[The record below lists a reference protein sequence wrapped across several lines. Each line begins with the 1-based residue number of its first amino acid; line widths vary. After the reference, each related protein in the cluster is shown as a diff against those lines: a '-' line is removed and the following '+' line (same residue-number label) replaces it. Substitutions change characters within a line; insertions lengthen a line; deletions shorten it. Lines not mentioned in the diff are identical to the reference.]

1 MVKGTEFLPVSRD
14 EMIHR
19 GWYYYDFL
27 VVTADGY
34 IDHPSF
40 GSAIIAR
47 LLESEGYRVAVL
59 AQPDWHDA
67 EAFRAMGK
75 PRYGVMI
82 GGGNLDSM
90 VAHYTVAKRRRTQ
103 DLYSPGGK
111 LGFRP
116 DRPTIVYANR
126 AKEAF
131 PDTPIIIGGLEA
143 SLRRFAHYDYWDDKV
158 RRSILFDAP
167 ADLLVYGMGEYATI
181 EIAKA
186 LSVNA
191 KVLIL
196 DEPTA
201 SLSEKETA
209 HLFTLI
215 NSLKQRGVSMIY
227 ISHRM
232 AEIFKICDTITV
244 LRNGSIVTTKPTR
257 DYSLTGLIEDMIG
270 RKTAA
275 LTTADEELASKC
287 TGRPLMTVEHLNCG
301 SRLKDVS
308 FELREGEVLGLA
320 GLMGS
325 GRTEVVE
332 SLFGLNKDASGQVT
346 INGQSYEI
354 KGVRHAIDSG
364 LALIPEDRRREGLVL
379 MHSVEEN
386 LIVPIFDKLKRGLL
400 LENKKVADI
409 AERSISDMA
418 IKTHSRKTPAF
429 NLSGGNQQK
438 IVVGKWLNSAPSV
451 LLLDEPTAGVDVGS
465 KREIIDKV
473 RDFVG
478 ENRAAIFISSDI
490 LELISACD
498 RFIVFYDG
506 KVTATY
512 NRSEI
517 TEEVLQ
523 YAIQNEC

>member
-1 MVKGTEFLPVSRD
+1 MQQNPIISLKNVHKSFGGVSVLNGVDFDLQKGSV
-14 EMIHR
+14 HA
-19 GWYYYDFL
+19 L
-27 VVTADGY
+27 VGQNGAGKSTMMKILTGVYTCDSGDIY
-34 IDHPSF
+34 ID
-40 GSAIIAR
+40 GSKVKMN
-47 LLESEGYRVAVL
+47 SYSDAVSHGISL
-59 AQPDWHDA
+59 IFQELSLIPT
-67 EAFRAMGK
+67 
-75 PRYGVMI
+75 
-82 GGGNLDSM
+82 L
-90 VAHYTVAKRRRTQ
+90 TVAENIFLNREILEGPFLDKKSMERKAHELLQSLDIDVDVHSRVE
-103 DLYSPGGK
+103 DLDVG
-111 LGFRP
+111 
-116 DRPTIVYANR
+116 VCQ
-126 AKEAF
+126 
-131 PDTPIIIGGLEA
+131 
-143 SLRRFAHYDYWDDKV
+143 
-158 RRSILFDAP
+158 
-167 ADLLVYGMGEYATI
+167 MI

-301 SRLKDVS
+301 SRLKNVS

-325 GRTEVVE
+325 GRTEVAE

-346 INGQSYEI
+346 INGQPYEI

-400 LENKKVADI
+400 LERKKVADI
-409 AERSISDMA
+409 AERSISDIA

-512 NRSEI
+512 DRSEI

>member
-1 MVKGTEFLPVSRD
+1 MQQNPIISLKNVHKSFGGVSVLNGVDFDLQKGSV
-14 EMIHR
+14 HA
-19 GWYYYDFL
+19 L
-27 VVTADGY
+27 VGQNGAGKSTMMKILTGVYTCDSGDIY
-34 IDHPSF
+34 ID
-40 GSAIIAR
+40 GSKVKMN
-47 LLESEGYRVAVL
+47 SYSDAVSHGISL
-59 AQPDWHDA
+59 IFQELSLIPT
-67 EAFRAMGK
+67 
-75 PRYGVMI
+75 
-82 GGGNLDSM
+82 L
-90 VAHYTVAKRRRTQ
+90 TVAENIFLNREILEGPFLDKKSMERKAHELLQSLDIDVDVHSRVE
-103 DLYSPGGK
+103 DLDVG
-111 LGFRP
+111 
-116 DRPTIVYANR
+116 VCQ
-126 AKEAF
+126 
-131 PDTPIIIGGLEA
+131 
-143 SLRRFAHYDYWDDKV
+143 
-158 RRSILFDAP
+158 
-167 ADLLVYGMGEYATI
+167 MI

-346 INGQSYEI
+346 INGQPYEI

-386 LIVPIFDKLKRGLL
+386 LIVPIFDKLKWGLL
-400 LENKKVADI
+400 LESKKVADI

-478 ENRAAIFISSDI
+478 ENRAALFISSDI

-512 NRSEI
+512 DRSEI

>member
-1 MVKGTEFLPVSRD
+1 MQQNPIISLKNVHKSFGGVSVLNGVDFDLQKGSV
-14 EMIHR
+14 HA
-19 GWYYYDFL
+19 L
-27 VVTADGY
+27 VGQNGAGKSTMMKILTGVYTCDSGAIY
-34 IDHPSF
+34 ID
-40 GSAIIAR
+40 GSKVKMN
-47 LLESEGYRVAVL
+47 SYSDAVSHGISL
-59 AQPDWHDA
+59 IFQELSLIPT
-67 EAFRAMGK
+67 
-75 PRYGVMI
+75 
-82 GGGNLDSM
+82 L
-90 VAHYTVAKRRRTQ
+90 TVAENIFLNREILEGPFLDKKSMERKAHELLQSLDIDVDVHSRVE
-103 DLYSPGGK
+103 DLDVGVCQ
-111 LGFRP
+111 
-116 DRPTIVYANR
+116 I
-126 AKEAF
+126 
-131 PDTPIIIGGLEA
+131 
-143 SLRRFAHYDYWDDKV
+143 
-158 RRSILFDAP
+158 
-167 ADLLVYGMGEYATI
+167 I

-346 INGQSYEI
+346 INGQPYEI

-400 LENKKVADI
+400 LEDKKVADI

-512 NRSEI
+512 DRSEI

>member
-1 MVKGTEFLPVSRD
+1 MVNMQQNPIISLKNVHKSFGGVSVLNGVDFDLQKGSV
-14 EMIHR
+14 HA
-19 GWYYYDFL
+19 L
-27 VVTADGY
+27 VGQNGAGKSTMMKILTGVYTCDSGAIY
-34 IDHPSF
+34 ID
-40 GSAIIAR
+40 GSKVKMN
-47 LLESEGYRVAVL
+47 SYSDAVSHGISL
-59 AQPDWHDA
+59 IFQELSLIPT
-67 EAFRAMGK
+67 
-75 PRYGVMI
+75 
-82 GGGNLDSM
+82 L
-90 VAHYTVAKRRRTQ
+90 TVAENIFLNREILEGPFLDKKSMERKAHKLLQSLDIDVDVHSRVE
-103 DLYSPGGK
+103 DLDVG
-111 LGFRP
+111 
-116 DRPTIVYANR
+116 VCQ
-126 AKEAF
+126 
-131 PDTPIIIGGLEA
+131 
-143 SLRRFAHYDYWDDKV
+143 
-158 RRSILFDAP
+158 
-167 ADLLVYGMGEYATI
+167 MI

-287 TGRPLMTVEHLNCG
+287 TGHPLMTVEHLNCG

>member
-1 MVKGTEFLPVSRD
+1 MQQNPIISLKNVHKSFGGVSVLNGVDFDLQKGSV
-14 EMIHR
+14 HA
-19 GWYYYDFL
+19 L
-27 VVTADGY
+27 VGQNGAGKSTMMKILTGVYTCDSGAIY
-34 IDHPSF
+34 ID
-40 GSAIIAR
+40 GSKVKMN
-47 LLESEGYRVAVL
+47 SYSDAVSHGISL
-59 AQPDWHDA
+59 IFQELSLIPT
-67 EAFRAMGK
+67 
-75 PRYGVMI
+75 
-82 GGGNLDSM
+82 L
-90 VAHYTVAKRRRTQ
+90 TVAENIFLNREILEGPFLDKKSMERKAHELLQSLDIDVDVHSRVE
-103 DLYSPGGK
+103 DLDVG
-111 LGFRP
+111 
-116 DRPTIVYANR
+116 VCQ
-126 AKEAF
+126 
-131 PDTPIIIGGLEA
+131 
-143 SLRRFAHYDYWDDKV
+143 
-158 RRSILFDAP
+158 
-167 ADLLVYGMGEYATI
+167 MI

-346 INGQSYEI
+346 INGQPYEI

-400 LENKKVADI
+400 LESKKVADI

-438 IVVGKWLNSAPSV
+438 IVVGKWLNSAPNV

-512 NRSEI
+512 DRSEI

>member
-1 MVKGTEFLPVSRD
+1 MQQNPIISLKNVHKSFGGVSVLNGVDFDLQKGSV
-14 EMIHR
+14 HA
-19 GWYYYDFL
+19 L
-27 VVTADGY
+27 VGQNGAGKSTMMKILTGVYTCDSGAIY
-34 IDHPSF
+34 ID
-40 GSAIIAR
+40 GSKVKMN
-47 LLESEGYRVAVL
+47 SYSDAVSHGISL
-59 AQPDWHDA
+59 IFQELSLIPT
-67 EAFRAMGK
+67 
-75 PRYGVMI
+75 
-82 GGGNLDSM
+82 L
-90 VAHYTVAKRRRTQ
+90 TVAENIFLNREILEGPFLDKKSMERKAHELLQSLDIDVDVHSRVK
-103 DLYSPGGK
+103 DLDVG
-111 LGFRP
+111 
-116 DRPTIVYANR
+116 VCQ
-126 AKEAF
+126 
-131 PDTPIIIGGLEA
+131 
-143 SLRRFAHYDYWDDKV
+143 
-158 RRSILFDAP
+158 
-167 ADLLVYGMGEYATI
+167 MI

-346 INGQSYEI
+346 INGQPYEI

-400 LENKKVADI
+400 LESKKVADI

-512 NRSEI
+512 DRSEI

>member
-1 MVKGTEFLPVSRD
+1 MQQNPIISLKNVHKSFGGVSVLNGVDFDLQKGSV
-14 EMIHR
+14 HA
-19 GWYYYDFL
+19 L
-27 VVTADGY
+27 VGQNGAGKSTMMKILTGVYTCDSGAIY
-34 IDHPSF
+34 ID
-40 GSAIIAR
+40 GSKVKMN
-47 LLESEGYRVAVL
+47 SYSDAVSHGISL
-59 AQPDWHDA
+59 IFQELSLIPT
-67 EAFRAMGK
+67 
-75 PRYGVMI
+75 
-82 GGGNLDSM
+82 L
-90 VAHYTVAKRRRTQ
+90 TVAENIFLNREILEGPFLDKKSMERKAHKLLQSLDIDVDVHSRVE
-103 DLYSPGGK
+103 DLDVG
-111 LGFRP
+111 
-116 DRPTIVYANR
+116 VCQ
-126 AKEAF
+126 
-131 PDTPIIIGGLEA
+131 
-143 SLRRFAHYDYWDDKV
+143 
-158 RRSILFDAP
+158 
-167 ADLLVYGMGEYATI
+167 MI

-354 KGVRHAIDSG
+354 KGVRHAIGSG

>member
-1 MVKGTEFLPVSRD
+1 MQQNPIISLKNVHKSFGGVSVLNGVDFDLQKGSV
-14 EMIHR
+14 HA
-19 GWYYYDFL
+19 L
-27 VVTADGY
+27 VGQNGAGKSTMMKILTGVYTCDSGAIY
-34 IDHPSF
+34 ID
-40 GSAIIAR
+40 GSKVKMN
-47 LLESEGYRVAVL
+47 SYSDAVSHGISL
-59 AQPDWHDA
+59 IFQELSLIPT
-67 EAFRAMGK
+67 
-75 PRYGVMI
+75 
-82 GGGNLDSM
+82 L
-90 VAHYTVAKRRRTQ
+90 TVAENIFLNREILEGPFLGKKSMERKAHELLQSLDIDVDVHSRVE
-103 DLYSPGGK
+103 DLDVG
-111 LGFRP
+111 
-116 DRPTIVYANR
+116 VCQ
-126 AKEAF
+126 
-131 PDTPIIIGGLEA
+131 
-143 SLRRFAHYDYWDDKV
+143 
-158 RRSILFDAP
+158 
-167 ADLLVYGMGEYATI
+167 MI

-346 INGQSYEI
+346 INGQLYEI

-400 LENKKVADI
+400 LESKKVADI

-512 NRSEI
+512 DRSEI

>member
-1 MVKGTEFLPVSRD
+1 MQQNPIISLKNVHKSFGGVSVLNGVDFDLQKGSV
-14 EMIHR
+14 HA
-19 GWYYYDFL
+19 L
-27 VVTADGY
+27 VGQNGAGKSTMMKILTGVYTCDSGAIY
-34 IDHPSF
+34 ID
-40 GSAIIAR
+40 GSKVKMNSYSDAVSHGISLIFQELSLIPTLTVAENIFLNR
-47 LLESEGYRVAVL
+47 EILEGPFLDKKSMERKAHELLQSLDIDVDVHSRV
-59 AQPDWHDA
+59 
-67 EAFRAMGK
+67 E
-75 PRYGVMI
+75 
-82 GGGNLDSM
+82 NLDVGVCQM
-90 VAHYTVAKRRRTQ
+90 
-103 DLYSPGGK
+103 
-111 LGFRP
+111 
-116 DRPTIVYANR
+116 
-126 AKEAF
+126 
-131 PDTPIIIGGLEA
+131 
-143 SLRRFAHYDYWDDKV
+143 
-158 RRSILFDAP
+158 
-167 ADLLVYGMGEYATI
+167 I

-346 INGQSYEI
+346 INGQPYEI

-400 LENKKVADI
+400 LESKKVADI

-478 ENRAAIFISSDI
+478 ENHAAIFISSDI

>member
-1 MVKGTEFLPVSRD
+1 MVNMQQNPIISLKNVHKSFGGVSVLNGVDFDLQKGSV
-14 EMIHR
+14 HA
-19 GWYYYDFL
+19 L
-27 VVTADGY
+27 VGQNGAGKSTMMKILTGVYTCDSGAIY
-34 IDHPSF
+34 ID
-40 GSAIIAR
+40 GSKVKMN
-47 LLESEGYRVAVL
+47 SYSDAVSHGISL
-59 AQPDWHDA
+59 IFQELSLIPT
-67 EAFRAMGK
+67 
-75 PRYGVMI
+75 
-82 GGGNLDSM
+82 L
-90 VAHYTVAKRRRTQ
+90 TVAENIFLNREILEGPFLDKKSMERKAHELLQSLDIDVDVHSRVE
-103 DLYSPGGK
+103 DLDVG
-111 LGFRP
+111 
-116 DRPTIVYANR
+116 VCQ
-126 AKEAF
+126 
-131 PDTPIIIGGLEA
+131 
-143 SLRRFAHYDYWDDKV
+143 
-158 RRSILFDAP
+158 
-167 ADLLVYGMGEYATI
+167 MI

-346 INGQSYEI
+346 INGQPYEI

-409 AERSISDMA
+409 AERSISDIA

-490 LELISACD
+490 LELISACN

-512 NRSEI
+512 DRSEI

>member
-1 MVKGTEFLPVSRD
+1 MQQNPIISLKNVHKSFGGVSVLNGVDFDLQKGSV
-14 EMIHR
+14 HA
-19 GWYYYDFL
+19 L
-27 VVTADGY
+27 VGQNGAGKSTMMKILTGVYTCDSGAIY
-34 IDHPSF
+34 ID
-40 GSAIIAR
+40 GSKVKMN
-47 LLESEGYRVAVL
+47 SYSDAVSHGISL
-59 AQPDWHDA
+59 IFQELSLIPT
-67 EAFRAMGK
+67 
-75 PRYGVMI
+75 
-82 GGGNLDSM
+82 L
-90 VAHYTVAKRRRTQ
+90 TVAENIFLNREILEGPFLDKKSMERKAHKLLQSLDIDVDVHSRVE
-103 DLYSPGGK
+103 DLDVG
-111 LGFRP
+111 
-116 DRPTIVYANR
+116 VCQ
-126 AKEAF
+126 
-131 PDTPIIIGGLEA
+131 
-143 SLRRFAHYDYWDDKV
+143 
-158 RRSILFDAP
+158 
-167 ADLLVYGMGEYATI
+167 MI

-346 INGQSYEI
+346 INGQPYEI

-478 ENRAAIFISSDI
+478 ENHAAIFISSDI

>member
-1 MVKGTEFLPVSRD
+1 MQQNPIISLKNVHKSFGGVSVLNGVDFDLQKGSV
-14 EMIHR
+14 HA
-19 GWYYYDFL
+19 L
-27 VVTADGY
+27 VGQNGAGKSTMMKILTGVYTCDSGDIY
-34 IDHPSF
+34 ID
-40 GSAIIAR
+40 GSKVKMN
-47 LLESEGYRVAVL
+47 SYSDAVSHGISL
-59 AQPDWHDA
+59 IFQELSLIPT
-67 EAFRAMGK
+67 
-75 PRYGVMI
+75 
-82 GGGNLDSM
+82 L
-90 VAHYTVAKRRRTQ
+90 TVAENIFLNREILEGPFLDKKSMERKAHELLQSLDIDVDVHSRVE
-103 DLYSPGGK
+103 DLDVG
-111 LGFRP
+111 
-116 DRPTIVYANR
+116 VCQ
-126 AKEAF
+126 
-131 PDTPIIIGGLEA
+131 
-143 SLRRFAHYDYWDDKV
+143 
-158 RRSILFDAP
+158 
-167 ADLLVYGMGEYATI
+167 MI

-346 INGQSYEI
+346 INGQPYEI

>member
-1 MVKGTEFLPVSRD
+1 MVNMQQNPIISLKNVHKSFGGVSVLNGVDFVLQKGSV
-14 EMIHR
+14 HA
-19 GWYYYDFL
+19 L
-27 VVTADGY
+27 VGQNGAGKSTMMKILTGVYTCDSGDIY
-34 IDHPSF
+34 IDASKVKMN
-40 GSAIIAR
+40 SY
-47 LLESEGYRVAVL
+47 SDAVSHGISL
-59 AQPDWHDA
+59 IFQELSLIPT
-67 EAFRAMGK
+67 
-75 PRYGVMI
+75 
-82 GGGNLDSM
+82 L
-90 VAHYTVAKRRRTQ
+90 TVAENIFLNREILEGPFLDKKSMERKAHELLQSLDIDVDVHSRVE
-103 DLYSPGGK
+103 DLDVG
-111 LGFRP
+111 
-116 DRPTIVYANR
+116 VCQ
-126 AKEAF
+126 
-131 PDTPIIIGGLEA
+131 
-143 SLRRFAHYDYWDDKV
+143 
-158 RRSILFDAP
+158 
-167 ADLLVYGMGEYATI
+167 MI

-346 INGQSYEI
+346 INGQPYEI

-409 AERSISDMA
+409 AERSISDMV

-478 ENRAAIFISSDI
+478 ENRAALFISSDI

-512 NRSEI
+512 DRSEI

>member
-1 MVKGTEFLPVSRD
+1 MVNMQQNPIISLKNVHKSFGGVSVLNGVDFDLQKGSV
-14 EMIHR
+14 HA
-19 GWYYYDFL
+19 L
-27 VVTADGY
+27 VGQNGAGKSTMMKILTGVYTCDSGAIY
-34 IDHPSF
+34 ID
-40 GSAIIAR
+40 GSKVKMN
-47 LLESEGYRVAVL
+47 SYSDAVSHGISL
-59 AQPDWHDA
+59 IFQELSLIPT
-67 EAFRAMGK
+67 
-75 PRYGVMI
+75 
-82 GGGNLDSM
+82 L
-90 VAHYTVAKRRRTQ
+90 TVAENIFLNREILEDPFLDKKSMERKAHELLQSLDIDVDVHSRVE
-103 DLYSPGGK
+103 DLDVG
-111 LGFRP
+111 
-116 DRPTIVYANR
+116 VCQ
-126 AKEAF
+126 
-131 PDTPIIIGGLEA
+131 
-143 SLRRFAHYDYWDDKV
+143 
-158 RRSILFDAP
+158 
-167 ADLLVYGMGEYATI
+167 MI

-346 INGQSYEI
+346 INGQPYEI

-400 LENKKVADI
+400 LEDKKVADI

-512 NRSEI
+512 DRSEI

>member
-1 MVKGTEFLPVSRD
+1 MQQNPIISLKNVHKSFGGVSVLNGVDFDLQKGSV
-14 EMIHR
+14 HA
-19 GWYYYDFL
+19 L
-27 VVTADGY
+27 VGQNGAGKSTMMKILTGVYTCDSGAIY
-34 IDHPSF
+34 ID
-40 GSAIIAR
+40 GSKVKMN
-47 LLESEGYRVAVL
+47 SYSDAVSHGISL
-59 AQPDWHDA
+59 IFQELSLIPT
-67 EAFRAMGK
+67 
-75 PRYGVMI
+75 
-82 GGGNLDSM
+82 L
-90 VAHYTVAKRRRTQ
+90 TVAENIFLNREILEGPFLDKKSMERKAHELLQSLDIDVDVHSRVE
-103 DLYSPGGK
+103 DLDVG
-111 LGFRP
+111 
-116 DRPTIVYANR
+116 VCQ
-126 AKEAF
+126 
-131 PDTPIIIGGLEA
+131 
-143 SLRRFAHYDYWDDKV
+143 
-158 RRSILFDAP
+158 
-167 ADLLVYGMGEYATI
+167 MI

-346 INGQSYEI
+346 INGQPYEI

-400 LENKKVADI
+400 LESKKVADI

-465 KREIIDKV
+465 KREIIVKV

-512 NRSEI
+512 DRSEI

>member
-1 MVKGTEFLPVSRD
+1 MQQNPIISLKNVHKSFGGVSVLNGVDFDLQKGSV
-14 EMIHR
+14 HA
-19 GWYYYDFL
+19 L
-27 VVTADGY
+27 VGQNGAGKSTMMKILTGVYTCDSGAIY
-34 IDHPSF
+34 ID
-40 GSAIIAR
+40 GSKVKMN
-47 LLESEGYRVAVL
+47 SYSDAVSHGISL
-59 AQPDWHDA
+59 IFQELSLIPT
-67 EAFRAMGK
+67 
-75 PRYGVMI
+75 
-82 GGGNLDSM
+82 L
-90 VAHYTVAKRRRTQ
+90 TVAENIFLNREILEGPFLDKKSMERKAHELLQSLDIDVDVHSRVE
-103 DLYSPGGK
+103 DLDVG
-111 LGFRP
+111 
-116 DRPTIVYANR
+116 VCQ
-126 AKEAF
+126 
-131 PDTPIIIGGLEA
+131 
-143 SLRRFAHYDYWDDKV
+143 
-158 RRSILFDAP
+158 
-167 ADLLVYGMGEYATI
+167 MI

-346 INGQSYEI
+346 INGQPYEI

-400 LENKKVADI
+400 LESKKVADI

-478 ENRAAIFISSDI
+478 KNRAALFISSDI

-512 NRSEI
+512 DRSEI

>member
-1 MVKGTEFLPVSRD
+1 MQQNPIISLKNVHKSFGGVSVLNGVDFDLQKGSV
-14 EMIHR
+14 HA
-19 GWYYYDFL
+19 L
-27 VVTADGY
+27 VGQNGAGKSTMMKILTGVYTCDSGAIY
-34 IDHPSF
+34 ID
-40 GSAIIAR
+40 GSKVKMN
-47 LLESEGYRVAVL
+47 SYSDAVSHGISL
-59 AQPDWHDA
+59 IFQELSLIPT
-67 EAFRAMGK
+67 
-75 PRYGVMI
+75 
-82 GGGNLDSM
+82 L
-90 VAHYTVAKRRRTQ
+90 TVAENIFLNREILEGPFLDKKSMERKAHKLLQSLDIDVDVHSRVE
-103 DLYSPGGK
+103 DLDVG
-111 LGFRP
+111 
-116 DRPTIVYANR
+116 VCQ
-126 AKEAF
+126 
-131 PDTPIIIGGLEA
+131 
-143 SLRRFAHYDYWDDKV
+143 
-158 RRSILFDAP
+158 
-167 ADLLVYGMGEYATI
+167 MI

-523 YAIQNEC
+523 YASQNEC

>member
-1 MVKGTEFLPVSRD
+1 MQQNPIISLKNVHKSFGGVSVLNGVDFDLQKGSV
-14 EMIHR
+14 HA
-19 GWYYYDFL
+19 L
-27 VVTADGY
+27 VGQNGAGKSTMMKILTGVYTCDSGDIY
-34 IDHPSF
+34 ID
-40 GSAIIAR
+40 GSKVKMN
-47 LLESEGYRVAVL
+47 SYSDAVSHGISL
-59 AQPDWHDA
+59 IFQELSLIPT
-67 EAFRAMGK
+67 
-75 PRYGVMI
+75 
-82 GGGNLDSM
+82 L
-90 VAHYTVAKRRRTQ
+90 TVAENIFLNREILEGPFLDKKSMEHKAHELLQSLDIDVDVHSRVE
-103 DLYSPGGK
+103 DLDVG
-111 LGFRP
+111 
-116 DRPTIVYANR
+116 VCQ
-126 AKEAF
+126 
-131 PDTPIIIGGLEA
+131 
-143 SLRRFAHYDYWDDKV
+143 
-158 RRSILFDAP
+158 
-167 ADLLVYGMGEYATI
+167 MI

-287 TGRPLMTVEHLNCG
+287 TGRPLMTVERLNCG

-346 INGQSYEI
+346 INGQPYEI

-400 LENKKVADI
+400 LERKQVADI

-512 NRSEI
+512 DRSEI

>member
-1 MVKGTEFLPVSRD
+1 MQQNPIISLKNVHKSFGGVSVLNGVDFDLQKGSV
-14 EMIHR
+14 HA
-19 GWYYYDFL
+19 L
-27 VVTADGY
+27 VGQNGAGKSTMMKILTGVYTCDSGAIY
-34 IDHPSF
+34 ID
-40 GSAIIAR
+40 GSKVKMN
-47 LLESEGYRVAVL
+47 SYSDAVSHGISL
-59 AQPDWHDA
+59 IFQELSLIPT
-67 EAFRAMGK
+67 
-75 PRYGVMI
+75 
-82 GGGNLDSM
+82 L
-90 VAHYTVAKRRRTQ
+90 TVAENIFLNREILEGPFLDKKSMERKAHELLQSLDIDVDVHSRVE
-103 DLYSPGGK
+103 DLDVG
-111 LGFRP
+111 
-116 DRPTIVYANR
+116 VCQ
-126 AKEAF
+126 
-131 PDTPIIIGGLEA
+131 
-143 SLRRFAHYDYWDDKV
+143 
-158 RRSILFDAP
+158 
-167 ADLLVYGMGEYATI
+167 MI

-275 LTTADEELASKC
+275 LTTADDELASKC

-325 GRTEVVE
+325 GRTEAAE
-332 SLFGLNKDASGQVT
+332 SLLGLNKDASGQVT
-346 INGQSYEI
+346 INGQPYEI

-400 LENKKVADI
+400 LESKKVADI

-512 NRSEI
+512 DRSEI

>member
-1 MVKGTEFLPVSRD
+1 MVNMQQNPIISLKNVHKSFGGVSVLNGVDFDLQKGSV
-14 EMIHR
+14 HA
-19 GWYYYDFL
+19 L
-27 VVTADGY
+27 VGQNGAGKSTMMKILTGVYTCDSGAIY
-34 IDHPSF
+34 ID
-40 GSAIIAR
+40 GSKVKMN
-47 LLESEGYRVAVL
+47 SYSDAVSHGISL
-59 AQPDWHDA
+59 IFQELSLIPT
-67 EAFRAMGK
+67 
-75 PRYGVMI
+75 
-82 GGGNLDSM
+82 L
-90 VAHYTVAKRRRTQ
+90 TVAENIFLNREILEGPFLDKKSMERKAHELLQSLDIDVDVHSRVE
-103 DLYSPGGK
+103 DLDVG
-111 LGFRP
+111 
-116 DRPTIVYANR
+116 VCQ
-126 AKEAF
+126 
-131 PDTPIIIGGLEA
+131 
-143 SLRRFAHYDYWDDKV
+143 
-158 RRSILFDAP
+158 
-167 ADLLVYGMGEYATI
+167 MI

-346 INGQSYEI
+346 INGQPYEI

-418 IKTHSRKTPAF
+418 IKTHNRKTPAF

-512 NRSEI
+512 DRSEI

>member
-1 MVKGTEFLPVSRD
+1 MQQNPIISLKNVHKSFGGVSVLNGVDFDLQKGSV
-14 EMIHR
+14 HA
-19 GWYYYDFL
+19 L
-27 VVTADGY
+27 VGQNGAGKSTMMKILTGVYTCDSGAIY
-34 IDHPSF
+34 ID
-40 GSAIIAR
+40 GSKVKMN
-47 LLESEGYRVAVL
+47 SYSDAVSHGISL
-59 AQPDWHDA
+59 IFQELSLIPT
-67 EAFRAMGK
+67 
-75 PRYGVMI
+75 
-82 GGGNLDSM
+82 L
-90 VAHYTVAKRRRTQ
+90 TVAENIFLNREILEGPFLDKKSMERKAHKLLQSLDIDVDVHSRVE
-103 DLYSPGGK
+103 DLDVG
-111 LGFRP
+111 
-116 DRPTIVYANR
+116 VCQ
-126 AKEAF
+126 
-131 PDTPIIIGGLEA
+131 
-143 SLRRFAHYDYWDDKV
+143 
-158 RRSILFDAP
+158 
-167 ADLLVYGMGEYATI
+167 MI

-346 INGQSYEI
+346 INGQPYEI

-409 AERSISDMA
+409 AERSISDMT

-512 NRSEI
+512 DRSEI

>member
-1 MVKGTEFLPVSRD
+1 MVNMQQNPIISLKNVHKSFGGVSVLNGVDFDLQKGSV
-14 EMIHR
+14 HA
-19 GWYYYDFL
+19 L
-27 VVTADGY
+27 VGQNGAGKSTMMKILTGVYTCDSGAIY
-34 IDHPSF
+34 ID
-40 GSAIIAR
+40 GSKVKMN
-47 LLESEGYRVAVL
+47 SYSDAVSHGISL
-59 AQPDWHDA
+59 IFQELSLIPT
-67 EAFRAMGK
+67 
-75 PRYGVMI
+75 
-82 GGGNLDSM
+82 L
-90 VAHYTVAKRRRTQ
+90 TVAENIFLNREILEGPFLDKKSMERKAHELLQSLDIDVDVHSRVE
-103 DLYSPGGK
+103 DLDVG
-111 LGFRP
+111 
-116 DRPTIVYANR
+116 VCQ
-126 AKEAF
+126 
-131 PDTPIIIGGLEA
+131 
-143 SLRRFAHYDYWDDKV
+143 
-158 RRSILFDAP
+158 
-167 ADLLVYGMGEYATI
+167 MI

-346 INGQSYEI
+346 INGQPYEI

-400 LENKKVADI
+400 LESKKVADI

-465 KREIIDKV
+465 KREIIGKV

-512 NRSEI
+512 DRSEI

>member
-1 MVKGTEFLPVSRD
+1 MQQNPIISLKNVHKSFGGVSVLNGVDFDLQKGSV
-14 EMIHR
+14 HA
-19 GWYYYDFL
+19 L
-27 VVTADGY
+27 VGQNGAGKSTMMKILTGVYTCDSGAIY
-34 IDHPSF
+34 ID
-40 GSAIIAR
+40 GSKVKMN
-47 LLESEGYRVAVL
+47 SYSDAVSHGISL
-59 AQPDWHDA
+59 IFQELSLIPT
-67 EAFRAMGK
+67 
-75 PRYGVMI
+75 
-82 GGGNLDSM
+82 L
-90 VAHYTVAKRRRTQ
+90 TVAENIFLNREILEGPFLDKKSMERKAHELLQSLDIDVDVHSRVE
-103 DLYSPGGK
+103 DLDVG
-111 LGFRP
+111 
-116 DRPTIVYANR
+116 VCQ
-126 AKEAF
+126 
-131 PDTPIIIGGLEA
+131 
-143 SLRRFAHYDYWDDKV
+143 
-158 RRSILFDAP
+158 
-167 ADLLVYGMGEYATI
+167 MI

-346 INGQSYEI
+346 INGQLYEI

-400 LENKKVADI
+400 LESKKVADI

-512 NRSEI
+512 DRSEI

>member
-1 MVKGTEFLPVSRD
+1 MQQNPIISLKNVHKSFGGVSVLNGVDFDLQKGSV
-14 EMIHR
+14 HA
-19 GWYYYDFL
+19 L
-27 VVTADGY
+27 VGQNGAGKSTMMKILTGVYTCDSGAIY
-34 IDHPSF
+34 ID
-40 GSAIIAR
+40 GSKVKMN
-47 LLESEGYRVAVL
+47 SYSDAVSHGISL
-59 AQPDWHDA
+59 IFQELSLIPT
-67 EAFRAMGK
+67 
-75 PRYGVMI
+75 
-82 GGGNLDSM
+82 L
-90 VAHYTVAKRRRTQ
+90 TVAENIFLNREILEGPFLDKKSMERKAHELLQSLDIDVDVHSRVE
-103 DLYSPGGK
+103 DLDVG
-111 LGFRP
+111 
-116 DRPTIVYANR
+116 VCQ
-126 AKEAF
+126 
-131 PDTPIIIGGLEA
+131 
-143 SLRRFAHYDYWDDKV
+143 
-158 RRSILFDAP
+158 
-167 ADLLVYGMGEYATI
+167 MI

-275 LTTADEELASKC
+275 LTKADEELASKC

-346 INGQSYEI
+346 INGQPYEI

-400 LENKKVADI
+400 LESKKVADI

-478 ENRAAIFISSDI
+478 ENHAAIFISSDI

>member
-1 MVKGTEFLPVSRD
+1 MQQNPIISLKNVHKSFGGVSVLNGVDFDLQKGSV
-14 EMIHR
+14 HA
-19 GWYYYDFL
+19 L
-27 VVTADGY
+27 VGQNGAGKSTMMKILTGVYTCDSGAIY
-34 IDHPSF
+34 ID
-40 GSAIIAR
+40 GSKVKMN
-47 LLESEGYRVAVL
+47 SYSDAVSHGISL
-59 AQPDWHDA
+59 IFQELSLIPT
-67 EAFRAMGK
+67 
-75 PRYGVMI
+75 
-82 GGGNLDSM
+82 L
-90 VAHYTVAKRRRTQ
+90 TVAENIFLNREILEGPFLGKKSMERKAHELLQSLDIDVDVHSRVE
-103 DLYSPGGK
+103 DLDVG
-111 LGFRP
+111 
-116 DRPTIVYANR
+116 VCQ
-126 AKEAF
+126 
-131 PDTPIIIGGLEA
+131 
-143 SLRRFAHYDYWDDKV
+143 
-158 RRSILFDAP
+158 
-167 ADLLVYGMGEYATI
+167 MI

-346 INGQSYEI
+346 INGQPYEI

-512 NRSEI
+512 DRSEI

>member
-1 MVKGTEFLPVSRD
+1 MVNMQQNPIISLKNVHKSFGGVSVLNGVDFDLQKGSV
-14 EMIHR
+14 HA
-19 GWYYYDFL
+19 L
-27 VVTADGY
+27 VGQNGAGKSTMMKILTGVYTCDSGAIY
-34 IDHPSF
+34 ID
-40 GSAIIAR
+40 GSKVKMN
-47 LLESEGYRVAVL
+47 SYSDAVSHGISL
-59 AQPDWHDA
+59 IFQELSLIPT
-67 EAFRAMGK
+67 
-75 PRYGVMI
+75 
-82 GGGNLDSM
+82 L
-90 VAHYTVAKRRRTQ
+90 TVAENIFLNREILEGPFLDKKSMERKAHELLQSLDIDVDVHSRVE
-103 DLYSPGGK
+103 DLDVG
-111 LGFRP
+111 
-116 DRPTIVYANR
+116 VCQ
-126 AKEAF
+126 
-131 PDTPIIIGGLEA
+131 
-143 SLRRFAHYDYWDDKV
+143 
-158 RRSILFDAP
+158 
-167 ADLLVYGMGEYATI
+167 MI

-346 INGQSYEI
+346 INGQPYEI

-400 LENKKVADI
+400 LEDKKVADI

-490 LELISACD
+490 LELISAGD

-512 NRSEI
+512 DRSEI

>member
-1 MVKGTEFLPVSRD
+1 MQQNPIISLKNVHKSFGGVSVLNGVDFDLQKGSV
-14 EMIHR
+14 HA
-19 GWYYYDFL
+19 L
-27 VVTADGY
+27 VGQNGAGKSTMMKILTGVYTCDSGAIY
-34 IDHPSF
+34 ID
-40 GSAIIAR
+40 GSKVKMN
-47 LLESEGYRVAVL
+47 SYSGAVSHGISL
-59 AQPDWHDA
+59 IFQELSLIPT
-67 EAFRAMGK
+67 
-75 PRYGVMI
+75 
-82 GGGNLDSM
+82 L
-90 VAHYTVAKRRRTQ
+90 TVAENIFLNREILEGPFLDKKSMGRKAHELLQSLDIDVDVHSRVE
-103 DLYSPGGK
+103 DLDVG
-111 LGFRP
+111 
-116 DRPTIVYANR
+116 VCQ
-126 AKEAF
+126 
-131 PDTPIIIGGLEA
+131 
-143 SLRRFAHYDYWDDKV
+143 
-158 RRSILFDAP
+158 
-167 ADLLVYGMGEYATI
+167 MI

-346 INGQSYEI
+346 ISGQPYEI

-400 LENKKVADI
+400 LESKKVADI

-478 ENRAAIFISSDI
+478 ENRAALFISSDI

>member
-1 MVKGTEFLPVSRD
+1 MVNMQQNPIISLKNVHKSFGGVSVLNGVDFDLQKGSV
-14 EMIHR
+14 HA
-19 GWYYYDFL
+19 L
-27 VVTADGY
+27 VGQNGAGKSTMMKILTGVYTCDSGDIY
-34 IDHPSF
+34 ID
-40 GSAIIAR
+40 GSKVKMN
-47 LLESEGYRVAVL
+47 SYSDAVSHGISL
-59 AQPDWHDA
+59 IFQELSLIPT
-67 EAFRAMGK
+67 
-75 PRYGVMI
+75 
-82 GGGNLDSM
+82 L
-90 VAHYTVAKRRRTQ
+90 TVAENIFLNREILEGPFLDKKSMECKAHELLQSLDIDVDIHSRVE
-103 DLYSPGGK
+103 DLDVG
-111 LGFRP
+111 
-116 DRPTIVYANR
+116 VCQ
-126 AKEAF
+126 
-131 PDTPIIIGGLEA
+131 
-143 SLRRFAHYDYWDDKV
+143 
-158 RRSILFDAP
+158 
-167 ADLLVYGMGEYATI
+167 MI

-346 INGQSYEI
+346 INGQPYEI

-400 LENKKVADI
+400 LESKKVADI

-465 KREIIDKV
+465 KREIIGKV

-512 NRSEI
+512 DRSEI

>member
-1 MVKGTEFLPVSRD
+1 MQQNPIISLKNVHKSFGGVSVLNGVDFDLQKGSV
-14 EMIHR
+14 HA
-19 GWYYYDFL
+19 L
-27 VVTADGY
+27 VGQNGAGKSTMMKILTGVYTCDSGAIY
-34 IDHPSF
+34 ID
-40 GSAIIAR
+40 GSKVKMN
-47 LLESEGYRVAVL
+47 SYSDAVSHGISL
-59 AQPDWHDA
+59 IFQELSLIPT
-67 EAFRAMGK
+67 
-75 PRYGVMI
+75 
-82 GGGNLDSM
+82 L
-90 VAHYTVAKRRRTQ
+90 TVAENIFLNREILEGPFLDKKSMERKAHELLQSLDIDVDVHSRVE
-103 DLYSPGGK
+103 DLDVG
-111 LGFRP
+111 
-116 DRPTIVYANR
+116 VCQ
-126 AKEAF
+126 
-131 PDTPIIIGGLEA
+131 
-143 SLRRFAHYDYWDDKV
+143 
-158 RRSILFDAP
+158 
-167 ADLLVYGMGEYATI
+167 MI

-215 NSLKQRGVSMIY
+215 NSLKQRGVSIIY

-346 INGQSYEI
+346 INGQPYEI

-400 LENKKVADI
+400 LESKKVADI

-478 ENRAAIFISSDI
+478 ENHAAIFISSDI

>member
-1 MVKGTEFLPVSRD
+1 MQQNPIISLKNVHKSFGGVSVLNGVDFDLQKGSV
-14 EMIHR
+14 HA
-19 GWYYYDFL
+19 L
-27 VVTADGY
+27 VGQNGAGKSTMMKILTGVYTCDSGDIY
-34 IDHPSF
+34 ID
-40 GSAIIAR
+40 GSKVKMN
-47 LLESEGYRVAVL
+47 SYSDAVSHGISL
-59 AQPDWHDA
+59 IFQELSLIPT
-67 EAFRAMGK
+67 
-75 PRYGVMI
+75 
-82 GGGNLDSM
+82 L
-90 VAHYTVAKRRRTQ
+90 TVAENIFLNREILEGPFLDKKSMECKAHELLQSLDIDVDVHSRVE
-103 DLYSPGGK
+103 DLDVG
-111 LGFRP
+111 
-116 DRPTIVYANR
+116 VCQ
-126 AKEAF
+126 
-131 PDTPIIIGGLEA
+131 
-143 SLRRFAHYDYWDDKV
+143 
-158 RRSILFDAP
+158 
-167 ADLLVYGMGEYATI
+167 MI

-346 INGQSYEI
+346 INGQPYEI

-512 NRSEI
+512 DRSEI

>member
-1 MVKGTEFLPVSRD
+1 MVNMQQNPIISLKNVHKSFGGVSVLNGVDFDLQKGSV
-14 EMIHR
+14 HA
-19 GWYYYDFL
+19 L
-27 VVTADGY
+27 VGQNGAGKSTMMKILTGVYTCDSGAIY
-34 IDHPSF
+34 ID
-40 GSAIIAR
+40 GSKVKMN
-47 LLESEGYRVAVL
+47 SYSDAVSHGISL
-59 AQPDWHDA
+59 IFQELSLIPT
-67 EAFRAMGK
+67 
-75 PRYGVMI
+75 
-82 GGGNLDSM
+82 L
-90 VAHYTVAKRRRTQ
+90 TVAENIFLNREILEGPFLDKKSMERKAHKLLQSLDIDVDVHSRVE
-103 DLYSPGGK
+103 DLDVG
-111 LGFRP
+111 
-116 DRPTIVYANR
+116 VCQ
-126 AKEAF
+126 
-131 PDTPIIIGGLEA
+131 
-143 SLRRFAHYDYWDDKV
+143 
-158 RRSILFDAP
+158 
-167 ADLLVYGMGEYATI
+167 MI

>member
-1 MVKGTEFLPVSRD
+1 MQQNPIISLKNVHKSFGGVSVLNGVDFDLQKGSV
-14 EMIHR
+14 HA
-19 GWYYYDFL
+19 L
-27 VVTADGY
+27 VGQNGAGKSTMMKILTGVYTCDSGAIY
-34 IDHPSF
+34 ID
-40 GSAIIAR
+40 GSKVKMN
-47 LLESEGYRVAVL
+47 SYSDAVSHGISL
-59 AQPDWHDA
+59 IFQELSLIPT
-67 EAFRAMGK
+67 
-75 PRYGVMI
+75 
-82 GGGNLDSM
+82 L
-90 VAHYTVAKRRRTQ
+90 TVAENIFLNREILEGPFLDKKSMERKAHELLQSLDIDVDVHSRVE
-103 DLYSPGGK
+103 DLDVG
-111 LGFRP
+111 
-116 DRPTIVYANR
+116 VCQ
-126 AKEAF
+126 
-131 PDTPIIIGGLEA
+131 
-143 SLRRFAHYDYWDDKV
+143 
-158 RRSILFDAP
+158 
-167 ADLLVYGMGEYATI
+167 MI

-257 DYSLTGLIEDMIG
+257 GYSLTGLIEDMIG

-346 INGQSYEI
+346 INGQPYEI

-400 LENKKVADI
+400 LESKKVADI

-512 NRSEI
+512 DRSEI

>member
-1 MVKGTEFLPVSRD
+1 MQQNPIISLKNVHKSFGGVSVLNGVDFDLQKGSV
-14 EMIHR
+14 HA
-19 GWYYYDFL
+19 L
-27 VVTADGY
+27 VGQNGAGKSTMMKILTGVYTCDSGAIY
-34 IDHPSF
+34 ID
-40 GSAIIAR
+40 GSKVKMN
-47 LLESEGYRVAVL
+47 SYSDAVSHGISL
-59 AQPDWHDA
+59 IFQELSLIPT
-67 EAFRAMGK
+67 
-75 PRYGVMI
+75 
-82 GGGNLDSM
+82 L
-90 VAHYTVAKRRRTQ
+90 TVAENIFLNREILEGPFLDKKSMERKAHELLQSLDIDVDVHSRVE
-103 DLYSPGGK
+103 DLDVGVCQ
-111 LGFRP
+111 
-116 DRPTIVYANR
+116 I
-126 AKEAF
+126 
-131 PDTPIIIGGLEA
+131 
-143 SLRRFAHYDYWDDKV
+143 
-158 RRSILFDAP
+158 
-167 ADLLVYGMGEYATI
+167 I

-346 INGQSYEI
+346 INGQPYEI

-512 NRSEI
+512 DRSEI

>member
-1 MVKGTEFLPVSRD
+1 MQQNPIISLKNVHKSFGGVSVLNGVDFVLQKGSV
-14 EMIHR
+14 HA
-19 GWYYYDFL
+19 L
-27 VVTADGY
+27 VGQNGAGKSTMMKILTGVYTCDSGAIY
-34 IDHPSF
+34 ID
-40 GSAIIAR
+40 GSKVKMN
-47 LLESEGYRVAVL
+47 SYSDAVSHGISL
-59 AQPDWHDA
+59 IFQELSLIPT
-67 EAFRAMGK
+67 
-75 PRYGVMI
+75 
-82 GGGNLDSM
+82 L
-90 VAHYTVAKRRRTQ
+90 TVAENIFLNREILEGPFLDKKSMERKAHELLQSLDIDVDVHSRVE
-103 DLYSPGGK
+103 DLDVG
-111 LGFRP
+111 
-116 DRPTIVYANR
+116 VCQ
-126 AKEAF
+126 
-131 PDTPIIIGGLEA
+131 
-143 SLRRFAHYDYWDDKV
+143 
-158 RRSILFDAP
+158 
-167 ADLLVYGMGEYATI
+167 MI

-346 INGQSYEI
+346 INGQPYEI

-379 MHSVEEN
+379 MHSVEGN

-400 LENKKVADI
+400 LEDKKVADI

-512 NRSEI
+512 DRSEI

>member
-1 MVKGTEFLPVSRD
+1 MQQNPIISLKNVHKSFGGVSVLNGVDFDLQKGSV
-14 EMIHR
+14 HA
-19 GWYYYDFL
+19 L
-27 VVTADGY
+27 VGQNGAGKSTMMKILTGVYTCDSGAIY
-34 IDHPSF
+34 ID
-40 GSAIIAR
+40 GSKVKMN
-47 LLESEGYRVAVL
+47 SYSDAVSHGISL
-59 AQPDWHDA
+59 IFQELSLIPT
-67 EAFRAMGK
+67 
-75 PRYGVMI
+75 
-82 GGGNLDSM
+82 L
-90 VAHYTVAKRRRTQ
+90 TVAENIFLNREILEGPFLDKKSMERKAHKLLQSLDIDVDVHSRVE
-103 DLYSPGGK
+103 DLDVG
-111 LGFRP
+111 
-116 DRPTIVYANR
+116 VCQ
-126 AKEAF
+126 
-131 PDTPIIIGGLEA
+131 
-143 SLRRFAHYDYWDDKV
+143 
-158 RRSILFDAP
+158 
-167 ADLLVYGMGEYATI
+167 MI

-346 INGQSYEI
+346 ISGQPYEI

-400 LENKKVADI
+400 LESKKVADI

-478 ENRAAIFISSDI
+478 ENRAALFISSDI

>member
-1 MVKGTEFLPVSRD
+1 MVNMQQNPIISLKNVHKSFGGVSVLNGVDFDLQKGSV
-14 EMIHR
+14 HA
-19 GWYYYDFL
+19 L
-27 VVTADGY
+27 VGQNGAGKSTMMKILTGVYTCDSGAIY
-34 IDHPSF
+34 ID
-40 GSAIIAR
+40 GSKVKMN
-47 LLESEGYRVAVL
+47 SYSDAVSHGISL
-59 AQPDWHDA
+59 IFQELSLIPT
-67 EAFRAMGK
+67 
-75 PRYGVMI
+75 
-82 GGGNLDSM
+82 L
-90 VAHYTVAKRRRTQ
+90 TVAENIFLNREILEGPFLDKKSMERKAHELLQSLDIDVDVHSRVE
-103 DLYSPGGK
+103 DLDVG
-111 LGFRP
+111 
-116 DRPTIVYANR
+116 VCQ
-126 AKEAF
+126 
-131 PDTPIIIGGLEA
+131 
-143 SLRRFAHYDYWDDKV
+143 
-158 RRSILFDAP
+158 
-167 ADLLVYGMGEYATI
+167 MI

-346 INGQSYEI
+346 INGQPYEI

-400 LENKKVADI
+400 LESKKVADI

>member
-1 MVKGTEFLPVSRD
+1 MVNMQQNPIISLKNVHKSFGGVSVLNGVDFDLQKGSV
-14 EMIHR
+14 HA
-19 GWYYYDFL
+19 L
-27 VVTADGY
+27 VGQNGAGKSTMMKILTGVYTCDSGAIY
-34 IDHPSF
+34 ID
-40 GSAIIAR
+40 GSKVKMN
-47 LLESEGYRVAVL
+47 SYSDAVSHGISL
-59 AQPDWHDA
+59 IFQELSLIPT
-67 EAFRAMGK
+67 
-75 PRYGVMI
+75 
-82 GGGNLDSM
+82 L
-90 VAHYTVAKRRRTQ
+90 TVAENIFLNREILEGPFLDKKSMERKAHKLLQSLDIDVDVHSRVE
-103 DLYSPGGK
+103 DLDVG
-111 LGFRP
+111 
-116 DRPTIVYANR
+116 VCQ
-126 AKEAF
+126 
-131 PDTPIIIGGLEA
+131 
-143 SLRRFAHYDYWDDKV
+143 
-158 RRSILFDAP
+158 
-167 ADLLVYGMGEYATI
+167 MI

-287 TGRPLMTVEHLNCG
+287 TGRPLMTVEHLNC
-301 SRLKDVS
+301 VS

>member
-1 MVKGTEFLPVSRD
+1 MQQNPIISLKNVHKSFGGVSVLNGVDFVLQKGSV
-14 EMIHR
+14 HA
-19 GWYYYDFL
+19 L
-27 VVTADGY
+27 VGQNGAGKSTMMKILTGVYTCDSGAIY
-34 IDHPSF
+34 ID
-40 GSAIIAR
+40 GSKVKMN
-47 LLESEGYRVAVL
+47 SYSDAVSHGISL
-59 AQPDWHDA
+59 IFQELSLIPT
-67 EAFRAMGK
+67 
-75 PRYGVMI
+75 
-82 GGGNLDSM
+82 L
-90 VAHYTVAKRRRTQ
+90 TVAENIFLNREILEGPFLDKKSMERKAHELLQSLDIDVDVHSRVE
-103 DLYSPGGK
+103 DLDVG
-111 LGFRP
+111 
-116 DRPTIVYANR
+116 VCQ
-126 AKEAF
+126 
-131 PDTPIIIGGLEA
+131 
-143 SLRRFAHYDYWDDKV
+143 
-158 RRSILFDAP
+158 
-167 ADLLVYGMGEYATI
+167 MI

-379 MHSVEEN
+379 MHSVEGN

-512 NRSEI
+512 DRSEI

>member
-1 MVKGTEFLPVSRD
+1 MQQNPIISLKNVHKSFGGVSVLNGVDFDLQKGSV
-14 EMIHR
+14 HA
-19 GWYYYDFL
+19 L
-27 VVTADGY
+27 VGQNGAGKSTMMKILTGVYTCDSGDIY
-34 IDHPSF
+34 ID
-40 GSAIIAR
+40 GSKVKMN
-47 LLESEGYRVAVL
+47 SYSDAVSHGISL
-59 AQPDWHDA
+59 IFQELSLIPT
-67 EAFRAMGK
+67 
-75 PRYGVMI
+75 
-82 GGGNLDSM
+82 L
-90 VAHYTVAKRRRTQ
+90 TVAENIFLNREILEGPFLDKKSMERKAHKLLQSLDIDVDVHSRVE
-103 DLYSPGGK
+103 DLDVG
-111 LGFRP
+111 
-116 DRPTIVYANR
+116 VCQ
-126 AKEAF
+126 
-131 PDTPIIIGGLEA
+131 
-143 SLRRFAHYDYWDDKV
+143 
-158 RRSILFDAP
+158 
-167 ADLLVYGMGEYATI
+167 MI

-346 INGQSYEI
+346 INGQPYEI
-354 KGVRHAIDSG
+354 NGVRHAIDSG

-400 LENKKVADI
+400 LESKKVADI

-512 NRSEI
+512 DRSEI

>member
-1 MVKGTEFLPVSRD
+1 MQQNPIISLKNVHKSFGGVSVLNGVDFDLQKGSV
-14 EMIHR
+14 HA
-19 GWYYYDFL
+19 L
-27 VVTADGY
+27 VGQNGAGKSTMMKILTGVYTCDSGAIY
-34 IDHPSF
+34 ID
-40 GSAIIAR
+40 GSKVKMN
-47 LLESEGYRVAVL
+47 SYSDAVSHGISL
-59 AQPDWHDA
+59 IFQELSLIPT
-67 EAFRAMGK
+67 
-75 PRYGVMI
+75 
-82 GGGNLDSM
+82 L
-90 VAHYTVAKRRRTQ
+90 TVAENIFLNREILEGPFLDKKSMERKAHELLQSLDIDVDIHSRVE
-103 DLYSPGGK
+103 DLDVG
-111 LGFRP
+111 
-116 DRPTIVYANR
+116 VCQ
-126 AKEAF
+126 
-131 PDTPIIIGGLEA
+131 
-143 SLRRFAHYDYWDDKV
+143 
-158 RRSILFDAP
+158 
-167 ADLLVYGMGEYATI
+167 MI

-346 INGQSYEI
+346 INGQPYEI

-379 MHSVEEN
+379 MHSVEGN

-478 ENRAAIFISSDI
+478 ENRAALFISSDI